1 MKNKTS
7 FECIEC
13 GFQSPKYYG
22 KCPQCSTW
30 NSMIEM
36 KPSVDEP
43 ESTSDEIKIHK
54 LKDIDKL
61 EISRNITGLNE
72 FDRVL
77 GGGIVPDSTILIGG
91 EPGVGKSTLLLEV
104 SGILARKN
112 KKVLYYSGEESPAQ
126 IKIRAQRLD
135 INSDDIYILT
145 MGTLEDL
152 KKVILELKPQYLI
165 LDSIQTIQSTR
176 GSMIPGSISSMKYIA
191 SELIEL
197 SKKNHLTVFI
207 IGHITKEGQIAGP
220 KLLEHMVDAVLYFQG
235 ELKSDLRILR
245 AEKNRFGP
253 INELGIFQM
262 TGEGLTSIKDPS
274 EIFLQHRESS
284 EPGIAIF
291 PTMSGLRSILIEI
304 QALVTESPFTGN
316 PRRISVGF
324 DNYRMSMLISVIEKK
339 LKFPFYKSDVFLNI
353 TSGLSIRETA
363 GDLAI
368 LGALISSYKNIS
380 IPENVLIIGEVG
392 LTGEIRAVSYME
404 TRLKEAVRQ
413 GFFQFILPK
422 SQSDVVQI
430 KDISIFPVRNIYE
443 FFNHIKTLKNSN
455 PR

>member
-7 FECIEC
+7 FECVEC
-13 GFQSPKYYG
+13 GYQSPKYYG
-22 KCPQCSTW
+22 KCPQCTNW
-30 NSMIEM
+30 NSMIEN
-36 KPSVDEP
+36 KQSEGEP
-43 ESTSDEIKIHK
+43 ESSTDDIKIHK
-54 LKDIDKL
+54 LKEINEL
-61 EISRNITGLNE
+61 EISRNITGFDE

-104 SGILARKN
+104 SGILAKN
-112 KKVLYYSGEESPAQ
+112 NNKVLYYSGEESASQ

-135 INSDDIYILT
+135 INSDDIYLLT

-152 KKVILELKPQYLI
+152 KKVILEVKPQYLI
-165 LDSIQTIQSTR
+165 LDSIQTIQSRR
-176 GSMIPGSISSMKYIA
+176 GGLLTGSISSMKYVA
-191 SELIEL
+191 SEIIEL
-197 SKKNHLTVFI
+197 SKKNRITVFI

-262 TGEGLTSIKDPS
+262 THEGLTSIKDPS
-274 EIFLQHRESS
+274 QIFIQHRETS

-304 QALVTESPFTGN
+304 QALVTESPFAGN
-316 PRRISVGF
+316 PRRICVGF

-368 LGALISSYKNIS
+368 LAALISSYKNIS
-380 IPENVLIIGEVG
+380 VPENVLIIGEVG
-392 LTGEIRAVSYME
+392 LTGEIRAVSYIE

-413 GFFQFILPK
+413 GFTQFILPQ
-422 SQSDVVQI
+422 SQSNINQL

-443 FFNHIKTLKNSN
+443 FFNHIKTLKNSIS
-455 PR
+455 R